1 MVLHCFEVLM
11 HVFVVVVFCGC
22 GFVVFVWF
30 VVGGFNDL
38 YRGVGETGILRIFPV
53 ECVCGCFSYVTVFGC
68 MDEFFVKGFIL

>member
-1 MVLHCFEVLM
+1 VVLWFLWFLWF
-11 HVFVVVVFCGC
+11 FVVVGLWFLCG
-22 GFVVFVWF
+22 F

>member
-1 MVLHCFEVLM
+1 M
-11 HVFVVVVFCGC
+11 HDFVVFCGFLWLWFLWFMWCLC
-22 GFVVFVWF
+22 GF